1 MKRNV
6 RLFIHLK
13 LILAIKKVIIK
24 NIDSYVNDIL
34 AHVEQT
40 SNKDLSYVKS
50 NLKPLLIKQLRKRKR
65 LKTNRFLH
73 EL

>member
-1 MKRNV
+1 M
-6 RLFIHLK
+6 
-13 LILAIKKVIIK
+13 
-24 NIDSYVNDIL
+24 YVNDIL
-34 AHVEQT
+34 HVKQT
-40 SNKDLSYVKS
+40 SNKELSYVKS